1 MLAHSEKDV
10 RMPEL
15 ARKSE
20 TTFVMTKEITMP
32 GFDEWIQKE
41 TLLSERRTKDAI
53 FSDVLVIQN

>member
-1 MLAHSEKDV
+1 MLAHSEKNV
-10 RMPEL
+10 R
-15 ARKSE
+15 
-20 TTFVMTKEITMP
+20 MP

>member
-1 MLAHSEKDV
+1 MLTHSEKNV

-15 ARKSE
+15 ARQAE
-20 TTFVMTKEITMP
+20 TTFVMTKEITMQ
-32 GFDEWIQKE
+32 GFDECIQKE